1 MPQAYH
7 IEVWSDGSIN
17 QYLPDLEFNGLVY
30 EPRTEF
36 HPPHAKFQAQRE
48 AAAIRWMENRWARAV
63 MMEDGVWVAYAS
75 RATKE
80 AN

>member
-7 IEVWSDGSIN
+7 TEVWSDGSIN
-17 QYLPDLEFNGLVY
+17 RFLPDLEFNGLVY
-30 EPRTEF
+30 EPRTSF
-36 HPPHAKFQAQRE
+36 DNKFQAQRE
-48 AAAIRWMENRWARAV
+48 AAMIRFLENRWARAV

-75 RATKE
+75 MATKG